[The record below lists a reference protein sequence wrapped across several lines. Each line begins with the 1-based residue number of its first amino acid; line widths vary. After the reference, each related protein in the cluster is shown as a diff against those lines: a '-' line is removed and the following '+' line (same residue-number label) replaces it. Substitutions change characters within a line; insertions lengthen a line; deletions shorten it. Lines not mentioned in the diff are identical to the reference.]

1 MKKTAVTALCVL
13 SVAILWLGCFRSEA
27 GQLVGHSA
35 GELSL
40 EPVAA
45 SAEFADA
52 RIPPSD
58 PISKTI
64 TASGTT
70 PPAGSTQLDMTGP
83 RVPFQDAGIFDH
95 LVAETSSEE
104 AMAPQ
109 KSDTADALAARTR

>member
-1 MKKTAVTALCVL
+1 MKKTAVTAFCVL
-13 SVAILWLGCFRSEA
+13 AVAILWLGCFRSEA

-35 GELSL
+35 GDLGL

-45 SAEFADA
+45 SAQFTDA
-52 RIPPSD
+52 RNSHGH

-64 TASGTT
+64 AASGTT
-70 PPAGSTQLDMTGP
+70 PPAGLTQPDMIGS
-83 RVPFQDAGIFDH
+83 RVPIQGAGIFDH

-109 KSDTADALAARTR
+109 KSDTADALAARTQ